1 MSHIAW
7 IILGALI
14 MSTIDYLMHF
24 QFGNV
29 NEENNRWKWFRKR
42 TKIQK
47 IGVLSAVL
55 LVVFILNFLTLL

>member
-1 MSHIAW
+1 MSHILW
-7 IILGALI
+7 IILGALLL
-14 MSTIDYLMHF
+14 STIDYLMYF

-47 IGVLSAVL
+47 IGLVSALFLVL
-55 LVVFILNFLTLL
+55 FIFEFIDLY